1 MDSNKRRSA
10 VKSEI
15 NIAPFTDV
23 ILVLLI
29 IFMITTP
36 ALMQSGIKVNIPKT
50 GTTDSVNSSNIE
62 VTISKEGDVYME
74 GKHVDSGNVE
84 NAIRKL
90 IIANPAQ
97 AVVIKGDEAVRY
109 DYVMR
114 FMDQAKKSGATKF
127 ALAVKTK

>member
-1 MDSNKRRSA
+1 MDSNKRRSP
-10 VKSEI
+10 VKSDI

-50 GTTDSVNSSNIE
+50 ETTDSVNTSNIE
-62 VTISKEGDVYME
+62 VTISKEGNVYIE

-90 IIANPAQ
+90 IVANPAQ
-97 AVVIKGDEAVRY
+97 AIVIKGDYAVQY